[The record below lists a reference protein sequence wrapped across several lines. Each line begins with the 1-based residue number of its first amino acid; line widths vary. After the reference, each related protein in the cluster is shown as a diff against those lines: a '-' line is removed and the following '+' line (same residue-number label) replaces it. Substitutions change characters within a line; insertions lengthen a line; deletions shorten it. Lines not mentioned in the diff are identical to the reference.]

1 MPRTTVPDR
10 LTSGSQ
16 GGSGLL
22 IREMLSAL
30 SRYRFIALLVFVCV
44 FGAAFG
50 AVNLMPPAYEASMK
64 LLVKRERMDPVMTP
78 STQASSQ
85 ASNEVT
91 EEELNSEVELLQGR
105 DLLEQVVLTSGLITP
120 PSDGDPGPR
129 SRREAISRA
138 VLELQGNLSI
148 TAIRKTNLIELQYRS
163 SDAERATEVLSQ
175 LATLYV
181 EKHLAVHRPVGAYEF
196 FQEQTRAFGEE
207 LEKTEA
213 NLAEFDREA
222 QVVSP
227 LAERDTAIQA
237 LAEFE
242 STLIRTHASI
252 AEADQR
258 IRTLRVQLAEMPTR
272 QTTQIQTTMDGE
284 RIRDLKAQL
293 LTLDLKR
300 ADLLDKFNEDYPP
313 LRQVIDH
320 IAQIQAALKDAQATP
335 VTAETTDQNPTHQW
349 LRDELTRVATERDA
363 LVAREQ
369 ALSHAIVEY
378 RTKARRLDE
387 ARVHQDRLVRAVRT
401 AQETHA
407 LYQQK
412 QEEARI
418 SDALD
423 RTRIANVSIAERPT
437 VPALPSSSS
446 RRTLLMAAFILS
458 LVLGGGTAALL
469 DRLNPARQVPDG
481 VLTFLS
487 VPMLSAGQTGHL
499 K

>member
-1 MPRTTVPDR
+1 MPRT
-10 LTSGSQ
+10 SGSDYLDDD
-16 GGSGLL
+16 SRWESSRL
-22 IREMLSAL
+22 IRDVRSAL
-30 SRYRFIALLVFVCV
+30 SRYRYIALLVFVCV

-50 AVNLMPPAYEASMK
+50 AVNLLPPEYEASMK

-105 DLLEQVVLTSGLITP
+105 DLLEHVVLTSGLITP
-120 PSDGDPGPR
+120 PGDGEPGPR

-138 VLELQGNLSI
+138 VLELQGDLSV
-148 TAIRKTNLIELQYRS
+148 TAIRKTNLIALQYRA
-163 SDAERATEVLSQ
+163 SDPERAAEVLSQ
-175 LATLYV
+175 LANLYV

-196 FQEQTRAFGEE
+196 FQEQTRAFGDE
-207 LEKTEA
+207 LERAEA
-213 NLAEFDREA
+213 ELAEFDREA

-227 LAERDTAIQA
+227 LAERDTAIQT

-242 STLIRTHASI
+242 STLMRTQASV
-252 AEADQR
+252 AETDQR
-258 IRTLRVQLAEMPTR
+258 IRTLRAQLAEMPTR
-272 QTTQIQTTMDGE
+272 QTTQIQTTMDGD

-293 LTLDLKR
+293 LALELKR

-313 LRQVIDH
+313 LQQVVEH
-320 IAQIQAALKDAQATP
+320 IAQIQVALRDAQATP

-349 LRDELTRVATERDA
+349 LRDELARVATERDA
-363 LVAREQ
+363 LAAREH
-369 ALSHAIVEY
+369 ALSSAIAEY

-387 ARVHQDRLVRAVRT
+387 ARMQQDRLVRAVKT

-423 RTRIANVSIAERPT
+423 RTRIANVSIAEPPT
-437 VPALPSSSS
+437 VPALPS
-446 RRTLLMAAFILS
+446 RATQRALLAAAFILS
-458 LVLGGGTAALL
+458 LLLGGGAAVLL
-469 DRLNPARQVPDG
+469 DRLNPVSQVPDG
-481 VLTFLS
+481 VLAFLS